1 MIDLD
6 EIRDKYR
13 IGNYKEPEKNKLL
26 LEDIQKK

>member
-6 EIRDKYR
+6 EIREKFK

-26 LEDIQKK
+26 LDDI